1 MNDELNASI
10 ELIQRITGATAQT
23 VQRWKNGTSTPSESA
38 SRLLRFHVLGD
49 VSALLGQSWEGFYF
63 RDGLLFIGEWRRG
76 LEPTEIRTL
85 FWQVQQVAGLQ
96 REIRQLKQELERR
109 SAEIDA
115 LEVKADFYRR
125 QVALESRFGMM
136 LERTFC

>member
-23 VQRWKNGTSTPSESA
+23 VQRWKNNTSTPPESA

-63 RDGLLFIGEWRRG
+63 RDGLLLSGNGAAGLSRLKSGRFFGRCSRSPDCSGRIASSSKSWNGEAQKSTPWRSRQIFIGGRWHSKAG
-76 LEPTEIRTL
+76 LE
-85 FWQVQQVAGLQ
+85 
-96 REIRQLKQELERR
+96 
-109 SAEIDA
+109 
-115 LEVKADFYRR
+115 
-125 QVALESRFGMM
+125 
-136 LERTFC
+136 